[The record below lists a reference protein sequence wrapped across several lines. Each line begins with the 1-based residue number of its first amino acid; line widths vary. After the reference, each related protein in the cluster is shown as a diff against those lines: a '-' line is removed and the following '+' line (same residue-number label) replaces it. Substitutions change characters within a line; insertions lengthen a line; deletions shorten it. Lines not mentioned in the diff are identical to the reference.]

1 MGWKEAESIF
11 SVTFSWTLPLSDRKV
26 PIIVLPHLVN
36 GKIRRTIQLSY
47 SFTLTLMMRTAQGA
61 FETSAVTFTMDIVT
75 LETVTIE
82 PVTMDTVYTVNNRP
96 QSHEQSCSKYL
107 WYFMKNTDSS
117 YPSNNRR
124 EWSIFPWWAFVTLAR
139 HFPKMEQFTNHKHLH
154 KKLKVNVVRNAISGI
169 WCWEFFFLNR

>member
-1 MGWKEAESIF
+1 MAKSEEQYNCLTPSLWLLWWG
-11 SVTFSWTLPLSDRKV
+11 LHR
-26 PIIVLPHLVN
+26 VLLQNVSSHFHHGYCHLRN
-36 GKIRRTIQLSY
+36 CHHRTCHHGHCLYCQQQ
-47 SFTLTLMMRTAQGA
+47 TNAG
-61 FETSAVTFTMDIVT
+61 
-75 LETVTIE
+75 
-82 PVTMDTVYTVNNRP
+82 P